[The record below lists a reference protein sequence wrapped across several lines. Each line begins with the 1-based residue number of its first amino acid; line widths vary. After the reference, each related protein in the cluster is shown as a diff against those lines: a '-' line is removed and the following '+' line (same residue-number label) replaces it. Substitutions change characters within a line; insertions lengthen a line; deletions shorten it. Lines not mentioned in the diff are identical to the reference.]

1 MKKVVLAYSGGL
13 DTSCIVRWLKD
24 QGYEVICFMADLG
37 QGLHPSLGPSFKG
50 VGRPTPLGL
59 KGIGRSTP
67 LGLGHG
73 EDLEAI
79 EARALAA
86 GASKVYLKDLQDEF
100 VQDFCMP
107 ALKANAVYEGKYLL
121 ATALGRPLIAKYLV
135 EIAHKEK
142 ATAIAHGCTGKGND
156 QVRLEVGVGILDPKL
171 EIIAPVR
178 IWEFK
183 SREEEI
189 EYAKMRNIPIDVTK
203 KKPYSI
209 DRNIWG
215 ISIEAG
221 VLENLEQEPPED
233 VYMITKSP
241 TLQASYPKYIE
252 IYFKKGVPKKIDG
265 KSYKLKTLINHLNE
279 VGGLYGVGRSD
290 LVENRLVG
298 IKSREIY
305 EAPAATILHI
315 AHKELEALVLDRESS
330 HFKEII
336 SLKYSEL
343 VYNGLWYSPLK
354 EALDSFVNASQKHV
368 SGTIKLKLFKGNC
381 VAVARKSAHSL
392 YKRELS
398 TYGKEDKF
406 DQKLAEGF
414 IKIWGM
420 PYKR

>member
-13 DTSCIVRWLKD
+13 DTSCAVRWLKE
-24 QGYEVICFMADLG
+24 QGYEVVCFMADLG
-37 QGLHPSLGPSFKG
+37 QGLGE
-50 VGRPTPLGL
+50 
-59 KGIGRSTP
+59 
-67 LGLGHG
+67 G
-73 EDLEAI
+73 EDFTAI
-79 EARALAA
+79 QARALAA
-86 GASKVYLKDLQDEF
+86 GASKVCVKDLQDEF
-100 VQDFCMP
+100 VEGFVLP
-107 ALKANAVYEGKYLL
+107 ALKAGAIYEGKYLL

-135 EIAHKEK
+135 EIAQKEK
-142 ATAIAHGCTGKGND
+142 ASAVAHGSTGKGND
-156 QVRLEVGVGILDPKL
+156 QVRFEVAVGILNPKL

-178 IWEFK
+178 VWDFK

-189 EYAKMRNIPIDVTK
+189 EYAHMYNIPIDVTK

-221 VLENLEQEPPED
+221 VLENLEEEPPED
-233 VYMITKSP
+233 AYLITKSP
-241 TLQASYPKYIE
+241 TQIATYPKYIE
-252 IYFKKGVPKKIDG
+252 VYFERGVPKKIDG
-265 KSYKLKTLINHLNE
+265 KIYKLKALIEHLNE
-279 VGGLYGVGRSD
+279 IGGLYGVGRSD

-305 EAPAATILHI
+305 EAPAATILYT
-315 AHKELEALVLDRESS
+315 AHKELESLVLDRELA

-336 SLKYSEL
+336 ALKYAEL
-343 VYNGLWYSPLK
+343 VYYGLWYSPLK
-354 EALDSFVNASQKHV
+354 EALDGFVDSTQKHV
-368 SGTIKLKLFKGNC
+368 SGSVKLKLFKGNC
-381 VAVARKSAHSL
+381 VAVGRKSTHSL
-392 YKRELS
+392 YKKELS

>member
-24 QGYEVICFMADLG
+24 KGYEVICFMADLG
-37 QGLHPSLGPSFKG
+37 QGLGKGENLG
-50 VGRPTPLGL
+50 
-59 KGIGRSTP
+59 
-67 LGLGHG
+67 
-73 EDLEAI
+73 AI

-86 GASKVYLKDLQDEF
+86 GASKVYIKDLQDEF
-100 VQDFCMP
+100 VQDFILP
-107 ALKANAVYEGKYLL
+107 SLRANTVYEGKYLL

-135 EIAHKEK
+135 QIAHKEK
-142 ATAIAHGCTGKGND
+142 ADAVAHGCTGKGND
-156 QVRLEVGVGILDPKL
+156 QVRIEVACAILDSGLEV
-171 EIIAPVR
+171 IAPLR
-178 IWEFK
+178 SWEFK

-189 EYAKMRNIPIDVTK
+189 EYAKMHNIPIGVTR

-221 VLENLEQEPPED
+221 VLEDLTQEPPED
-233 VYMITKSP
+233 AYLITKSP
-241 TLQASYPKYIE
+241 ITQATYPKYTE
-252 IYFKKGVPKKIDG
+252 VYFEKGVPKKIDG
-265 KSYKLKTLINHLNE
+265 KTYKLKTLISHLNE
-279 VGGLYGVGRSD
+279 IGGLHGVGRSD
-290 LVENRLVG
+290 MVENRLVG

-315 AHKELEALVLDRESS
+315 AHKELEALVLDRELA
-330 HFKEII
+330 HFKDII

-343 VYNGLWYSPLK
+343 VYNGLWFSPLR
-354 EALDSFVNASQKHV
+354 EALDGFVQSTQENVTGS
-368 SGTIKLKLFKGNC
+368 IRLKLFKGNC
-381 VAVARKSAHSL
+381 VAVGRKSRNSL
-392 YKRELS
+392 YKKELS

-414 IKIWGM
+414 IKIWSM

>member
-13 DTSCIVRWLKD
+13 DTSCIVKWLTE
-24 QGYEVICFMADLG
+24 QGYDVICFVADLG
-37 QGLHPSLGPSFKG
+37 QGLGQGESF
-50 VGRPTPLGL
+50 
-59 KGIGRSTP
+59 
-67 LGLGHG
+67 
-73 EDLEAI
+73 EAI
-79 EARALAA
+79 EERALAA
-86 GASKVYLKDLQDEF
+86 GASKVYIKDLQDEF
-100 VQDFCMP
+100 VQDFVLP
-107 ALKANAVYEGKYLL
+107 ALKANAIYEGKYLL
-121 ATALGRPLIAKYLV
+121 STALGRPLIAKYLV

-142 ATAIAHGCTGKGND
+142 ANAIAHGCTGKGND

-178 IWEFK
+178 AWEFK

-189 EYAKMRNIPIDVTK
+189 EYAKMHNIPIDVTK
-203 KKPYSI
+203 KRPYSI

-221 VLENLEQEPPED
+221 VLEDLEQEPPED
-233 VYMITKSP
+233 AYMITKNP
-241 TLQASYPKYIE
+241 TIQVSYPKYIE
-252 IYFKKGVPKKIDG
+252 VYFERGIPKKIDG
-265 KSYKLKTLINHLNE
+265 RLYKLKTLIGHLNE
-279 VGGLYGVGRSD
+279 IGGLYGVGRSD

-315 AHKELEALVLDRESS
+315 AHKELEALVLDRELA

-354 EALDSFVNASQKHV
+354 GALDSFVNATQKHV

-381 VAVARKSAHSL
+381 VAAARKSSHSL
-392 YKRELS
+392 YKKELS

-414 IKIWGM
+414 IKI
-420 PYKR
+420 

>member
-37 QGLHPSLGPSFKG
+37 QGL
-50 VGRPTPLGL
+50 
-59 KGIGRSTP
+59 
-67 LGLGHG
+67 GHG
-73 EDLEAI
+73 EDLDAI

-86 GASKVYLKDLQDEF
+86 GASKIYVKDLQDEF
-100 VQDFCMP
+100 VEDFCMP
-107 ALKANAVYEGKYLL
+107 ALKANAIYEGKYLL

-156 QVRLEVGVGILDPKL
+156 QVRLEVGAGILDPKL

-178 IWEFK
+178 VWEFK

-189 EYAKMRNIPIDVTK
+189 EYAKMYNIPIDVTK

-233 VYMITKSP
+233 AYMITRSP
-241 TLQASYPKYIE
+241 TVEASYAKYIE
-252 IYFKKGVPKKIDG
+252 IYFEKGIPKKIDG
-265 KSYKLKTLINHLNE
+265 KTYKLKTLISRLNE
-279 VGGLYGVGRSD
+279 TGGFYGVGRSD
-290 LVENRLVG
+290 MVENRLVG

-315 AHKELEALVLDRESS
+315 AHKELEALVLDRELS
-330 HFKEII
+330 HFKDII
-336 SLKYSEL
+336 ALKYSEL
-343 VYNGLWYSPLK
+343 VYNGLWFSPLK
-354 EALDSFVNASQKHV
+354 EALDHFVNATQKRV

-381 VAVARKSAHSL
+381 VAVSRKSSHSL
-392 YKRELS
+392 YKKELS

-414 IKIWGM
+414 IKLWGM

>member
-1 MKKVVLAYSGGL
+1 MKKIILAYSGGL
-13 DTSCIVRWLKD
+13 DTSCAVRWLKER
-24 QGYEVICFMADLG
+24 GFEVVCFVADLG
-37 QGLHPSLGPSFKG
+37 QGLGE
-50 VGRPTPLGL
+50 
-59 KGIGRSTP
+59 
-67 LGLGHG
+67 G
-73 EDLEAI
+73 EDFQAI

-86 GASKVYLKDLQDEF
+86 GASKVYIKDLQDEF
-100 VQDFCMP
+100 VQDFVMP
-107 ALKANAVYEGKYLL
+107 ALKANAIYEGKYLL

-142 ATAIAHGCTGKGND
+142 ALAIAHGCTGKGND
-156 QVRLEVGVGILDPKL
+156 QVRFEVTVGILDPKL

-178 IWEFK
+178 DWEFK

-189 EYAKMRNIPIDVTK
+189 EYAHMYNIPIDVSK

-233 VYMITKSP
+233 AYLITKNP
-241 TLQASYPKYIE
+241 TQISTYPKYIE
-252 IYFKKGVPKKIDG
+252 VYFEKGVPKKIGG
-265 KSYKLKTLINHLNE
+265 KIYKLKSLINHLNE
-279 VGGLYGVGRSD
+279 VGGVYGVGRMD

-305 EAPAATILHI
+305 EAPAATILYT
-315 AHKELEALVLDRESS
+315 AHKELESLVLDRELA

-336 SLKYSEL
+336 ALKYSEL
-343 VYNGLWYSPLK
+343 VYYGLWYSPLK
-354 EALDSFVNASQKHV
+354 EALDSFVNSTQKQV
-368 SGTIKLKLFKGNC
+368 SGSIKLKLFKGNC
-381 VAVARKSAHSL
+381 IPVGRKSPYSL
-392 YKRELS
+392 YKKELS

-406 DQKLAEGF
+406 NQKSAEGF